1 MSQAVSHCVECGY
14 MANADVNAAMNILD
28 RASNKTGGGT
38 ASDMEGRIGGPM
50 KRQPPHFRRPEV
62 LLESSL

>member
-1 MSQAVSHCVECGY
+1 MSQAVFHCVECGY

-38 ASDMEGRIGGPM
+38 A
-50 KRQPPHFRRPEV
+50 
-62 LLESSL
+62 